1 VLTLILKWKPD
12 THFDPG
18 SLLKFLTDNW
28 MLISIALASGFMLF
42 WPVIQ
47 GASASGIT
55 VIQAVQKINREKAVV
70 IDVCSAQEF
79 GAGHLPGAKNIPLDQ
94 LQSQLPQIARDTQ
107 TPLILVCASGMRSRN
122 AVAVAKKLGYAQ
134 AMSLTGG
141 LKAWREAN
149 QPVLKS

>member
-1 VLTLILKWKPD
+1 
-12 THFDPG
+12 
-18 SLLKFLTDNW
+18 LKFLTDNW

-47 GASASGIT
+47 GASSSGIT

-79 GAGHLPGAKNIPLDQ
+79 SAGHLPGAKNIPLDQ
-94 LQSQLPQIARDTQ
+94 LQAQLPQTARDTQ
-107 TPLILVCASGMRSRN
+107 LPLILVCASGMRSRS